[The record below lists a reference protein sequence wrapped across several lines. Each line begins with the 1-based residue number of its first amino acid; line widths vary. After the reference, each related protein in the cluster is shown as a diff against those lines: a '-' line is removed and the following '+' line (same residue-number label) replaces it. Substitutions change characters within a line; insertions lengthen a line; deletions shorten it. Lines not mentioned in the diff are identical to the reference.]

1 MTIGSRQNLSK
12 GKTMDLYIDNEAIKH
27 KPSIKLI
34 GVHIDETLTW
44 DDHIK
49 HVFSKVANGLR
60 MLYKTR
66 TLTNDQETLKSVY
79 NSLVQPYFDYCNI
92 VWGDCSKTRVDQLQR
107 LQNRAARIITRA
119 DFSLRSRDLLINM
132 EWPNLSER
140 QKLHLKIMMF
150 KVFHKCSPL
159 YLQNLFYMTSEIHSY
174 NLRGTRFDLQ
184 LPKPK
189 TNFLKR
195 SFSYRG
201 AKTWNDLSNDT
212 RELSSL
218 STFKNAIL

>member
-1 MTIGSRQNLSK
+1 MFADDTYITMANENINHIENMLNDDLAAVENWLKTNKLSCNTKKTSYMTIGSRQNLSK

-27 KPSIKLI
+27 KPSTKLI

-49 HVFSKVANGLR
+49 HVISKVSNGLR

-66 TLTNDQETLKSVY
+66 NLTNDQETLKSVY

-92 VWGDCSKTRVDQLQR
+92 VWGDCSKTRVDKLQR

-119 DFSLRSRDLLINM
+119 DFSVRSRDLLINL

-140 QKLHLKIMMF
+140 QKLHLKIIIIIIIIT
-150 KVFHKCSPL
+150 
-159 YLQNLFYMTSEIHSY
+159 LF
-174 NLRGTRFDLQ
+174 
-184 LPKPK
+184 
-189 TNFLKR
+189 
-195 SFSYRG
+195 
-201 AKTWNDLSNDT
+201 
-212 RELSSL
+212 
-218 STFKNAIL
+218 

>member
-1 MTIGSRQNLSK
+1 M
-12 GKTMDLYIDNEAIKH
+12 
-27 KPSIKLI
+27 
-34 GVHIDETLTW
+34 
-44 DDHIK
+44 
-49 HVFSKVANGLR
+49 
-60 MLYKTR
+60 
-66 TLTNDQETLKSVY
+66 
-79 NSLVQPYFDYCNI
+79 
-92 VWGDCSKTRVDQLQR
+92 WGDCSKTRVDKLQR

-119 DFSLRSRDLLINM
+119 DFSVRSRDLLINL

-150 KVFHKCSPL
+150 KVFHKCSPA
-159 YLQNLFYMTSEIHSY
+159 YLQDLFHMTSEVHSY

-212 RELSSL
+212 RELGSL
-218 STFKNAIL
+218 STFKNAIS